1 MSGVEVV
8 VTKGAATVAAFNI
21 LDVAAICV
29 E

>member
-21 LDVAAICV
+21 FAVAAICV

>member
-8 VTKGAATVAAFNI
+8 VPKGATTVAAFNI

>member
-8 VTKGAATVAAFNI
+8 VTKGAATVTAFSI
-21 LDVAAICV
+21 FDVAAICV